1 MHYNYHKEATVLI
14 GSSNNTSKTI
24 EDFENLPHF
33 LPESNESVGIEEVKV
48 IAVTL
53 SEFLGMELPPKENL
67 LDPWLRVAG
76 LCMVYAARGIG
87 KTYFALEITMAL
99 AYAVSFLGFT
109 VLKPRRVLYI
119 DGEMPANTMQE
130 RLARIVSRMTPN
142 PQMIEP
148 KFITPDL
155 QGESMPNLSTVEG
168 QEQIKKHLDGVD
180 LVVVDNISTLCGF
193 GKENEAASWIPV
205 QQWALE
211 LRRQGISVLFVHHA
225 GKNGTQRGTSK
236 REDILDTVI
245 NLKRPS
251 DYEPTMGACFE
262 LHFEKARGMV
272 GEAIPIRCQL
282 AEDKWTYEA
291 VEISNYQRLVELSKA
306 GGLSQRDIAEELDLS
321 KGQVSKLMK
330 KARALGDIDGQSS
343 TSR

>member
-1 MHYNYHKEATVLI
+1 MSLHCIYHKEATLLI
-14 GSSNNTSKTI
+14 GSSNKTPKTMA
-24 EDFENLPHF
+24 DFENLPHV
-33 LPESNESVGIEEVKV
+33 LPARNEQPDSKEVKIV
-48 IAVTL
+48 ALTL

-87 KTYFALEITMAL
+87 KTYFSLEITMAL
-99 AYAVSFLGFT
+99 AYAVPFLGFT
-109 VLKPRRVLYI
+109 VLKPRKVLYI

-142 PQMIEP
+142 SGMIEP
-148 KFITPDL
+148 IFITPDL

-168 QEQIKKHLDGVD
+168 QDQIKKHLEGVD

-193 GKENEAASWIPV
+193 GKENEATSWIPV

-211 LRRQGISVLFVHHA
+211 LRRQGIAVLFVHHA

-272 GEAIPIRCQL
+272 GEAIPIRCQFV
-282 AEDKWTYEA
+282 ENKWAYEA
-291 VEISNYQRLVELSKA
+291 VEVSNYQRLVELAKA
-306 GGLSQRDIAEELDLS
+306 GGMSQRDIAEELELS

-330 KARALGDIDGQSS
+330 KAKALGDING
-343 TSR
+343 

>member
-1 MHYNYHKEATVLI
+1 
-14 GSSNNTSKTI
+14 
-24 EDFENLPHF
+24 
-33 LPESNESVGIEEVKV
+33 
-48 IAVTL
+48 
-53 SEFLGMELPPKENL
+53 
-67 LDPWLRVAG
+67 
-76 LCMVYAARGIG
+76 MVYAERGIG

-99 AYAVSFLGFT
+99 AYGVSFLGFI
-109 VLKPRRVLYI
+109 VLKPRKVLYI

-142 PQMIEP
+142 PNMIEP
-148 KFITPDL
+148 KLITPDI
-155 QGESMPNLSTVEG
+155 QNEPMPNLSTVEG
-168 QEQIKKHLDGVD
+168 QKQVKKHLGGVD
-180 LVVVDNISTLCGF
+180 LVVIDNISTLCGF

-205 QQWALE
+205 QQWVLE

-245 NLKRPS
+245 KLKRPS

-272 GEAIPIRCQL
+272 GEAAPIRCQL
-282 AEDKWTYEA
+282 VEDKWSYEA

-306 GGLSQRDIAEELDLS
+306 GGMSQRDIAEELDLS

-330 KARALGDIDGQSS
+330 KAKALGDIIG
-343 TSR
+343 